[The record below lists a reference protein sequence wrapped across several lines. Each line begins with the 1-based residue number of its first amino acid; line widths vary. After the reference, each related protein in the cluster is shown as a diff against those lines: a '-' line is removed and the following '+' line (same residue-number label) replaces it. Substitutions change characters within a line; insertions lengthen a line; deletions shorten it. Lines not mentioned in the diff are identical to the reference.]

1 MPRTQ
6 HSCFCKEKRMKVERV
21 KSFRRARLTA
31 GAVTTPRREYEEKD
45 ARSASPAPSVP
56 FLQFIALR

>member
-1 MPRTQ
+1 
-6 HSCFCKEKRMKVERV
+6 MKVERV